1 MTRQA
6 VVAAARTYL
15 DTPYQHQARLPGVG
29 LDCYGVVVVAYEAAG
44 YPMRARYDYSPQ
56 PTEPELYAWMD
67 IHFDRIALADVQ
79 PGDVLVF
86 AMVREAQHMAMVDAL
101 SPVRMIHAYQ
111 GVGKVVAHELVA
123 PWSRLLRSVHRLR
136 AWQ

>member
-1 MTRQA
+1 M
-6 VVAAARTYL
+6 AAARTYL
-15 DTPYQHQARLPGVG
+15 HTPYQHQARLPGIG

-44 YPMRARYDYSPQ
+44 FAMCARHNYSPQ
-56 PTEPELYAWMD
+56 PSEEELYAWLDMR
-67 IHFDRIALADVQ
+67 FARINLNQVA

-86 AMVREAQHMAMVDAL
+86 AMVREAQHMALVESV
-101 SPVRMIHAYQ
+101 SPVRMLHAYQ

-136 AWQ
+136 EWMA